1 MLIVDLIDGKEI
13 GFVRLSQEPIVR
25 METMSDPS
33 GDNTYLFITDADSKQ
48 WRVLLERR
56 STSYVWCGSG
66 TARVG
71 SNKGPRSRS
80 PIQDHQ
86 RRSSSDV
93 DNSTT
98 GGDSEELSTP
108 MRSRFAGIRN
118 MSVASLA
125 SLRQKLS
132 EGKKMLDRRVNS
144 SGGVGEGGCP
154 DGSSPL
160 GARVGCSGDATNIE
174 APEPLS
180 KKIGGTRLFVQHQ
193 GGGSNIE
200 PVLGGLFP
208 GKLTSTWVNWK
219 LSESYAACMLFSLSD
234 TSILTFHNSE
244 LEVLPQTA
252 FRLPRCSEQVLV
264 LDKVMLASRR
274 YGHLNSYLLHMSFF
288 TAGIVLKPRRD
299 GDTPARG
306 DFEVTHSP

>member
-1 MLIVDLIDGKEI
+1 MTLHKRFCIVQQRVFQAVGAYRLTSPRLFRHEVTHLCHNLARLHRQTLKSEQNKITLLPKPDAPSSRCFNPTTLNWWTTNQEVERSYALVGTQAGCVLIVDLIDGKEI

-33 GDNTYLFITDADSKQ
+33 GDNTYLFITDAESKQ

-208 GKLTSTWVNWK
+208 GKLTSTWD
-219 LSESYAACMLFSLSD
+219 S
-234 TSILTFHNSE
+234 
-244 LEVLPQTA
+244 
-252 FRLPRCSEQVLV
+252 
-264 LDKVMLASRR
+264 
-274 YGHLNSYLLHMSFF
+274 
-288 TAGIVLKPRRD
+288 
-299 GDTPARG
+299 
-306 DFEVTHSP
+306 